1 MVYNALTVLIKINN
15 KILLGLEFPSKF
27 TSLHHAKRSLLRLGD
42 LLLLHARQVV
52 PVKILV
58 QFETCAKLVVA
69 AA

>member
-42 LLLLHARQVV
+42 LLLLHTRFFHNI
-52 PVKILV
+52 K
-58 QFETCAKLVVA
+58 
-69 AA
+69 